1 MLALVPSFAAKLDSM
16 RALEWSARIRSAD
29 MGRLCPLID
38 RAEDRSVD
46 AAERIRAAALAHASF
61 GDTRARGA
69 LTQAVPALADDELVA
84 TLTEVWAIAAML
96 ADAFVVAAATTP
108 ARSMLIASVLFQ
120 GGARSEAYAVL
131 VHGLS
136 LESAEALTTEVV
148 VDLMPLP
155 VLEGLAAEAEARG
168 EDDVAGLLEAV
179 AVVAATA

>member
-1 MLALVPSFAAKLDSM
+1 
-16 RALEWSARIRSAD
+16 
-29 MGRLCPLID
+29 
-38 RAEDRSVD
+38 
-46 AAERIRAAALAHASF
+46 
-61 GDTRARGA
+61 
-69 LTQAVPALADDELVA
+69 
-84 TLTEVWAIAAML
+84 
-96 ADAFVVAAATTP
+96 VAAATTP

-136 LESAEALTTEVV
+136 LESAETLTTDVV

-179 AVVAATA
+179 AVVAASA